1 MMSFHIKCVL
11 FIFTCCVQE
20 GLSGGYKVG
29 PHLGAEEHLQRA
41 KRQSKAAKSMLKVTG
56 YHVRCALVSRY
67 ALTTVRSSV
76 WNPLPVTKEAAFEV
90 DLPASAFISNFTIT
104 SDGKVHVA
112 QVQERTAA
120 RKMYDAAKKQ
130 GKTAGLVAT
139 KEREIEKFRVA
150 VSVPPGA
157 EMSFS
162 LSYEELLP
170 RRLGHY
176 ELSLGLRPGQPV
188 QNLTLDV
195 IIEERTGISFLRVL
209 PLKTSRLMSNTVKA
223 EAGVP
228 PSTHVEHNAGY
239 ARVRYSP
246 TLQQQNAVSSRGLN
260 VDFIIQ
266 YDVELRDL
274 IGDIQVYDGYFVHYF
289 APRGLPVVPKDVIF
303 VIDVSGSMIG
313 TKIKQ
318 TKQAMHT
325 ILGDLREADHF
336 NIITFSDKVH
346 TWRKGRT
353 VRATRHNVRDAKDFV
368 RRIIAEGWTNINAAL
383 LSAAQLVNPRPSGP
397 PGPAS
402 SSDRRVPLV
411 IFLTD
416 GEATVGVTTG
426 DVILG
431 NAHTALGSA
440 SLFGLAFGDDADLP
454 LLRRLAL
461 ENRGVARMVYE
472 DADAALQLK
481 GFYDEVASPLL
492 SDVQLSYLDD
502 RAFDVSRS
510 LFPHY
515 FQGSELVVAGR
526 LRPGPGGLKV
536 SLSAVGAERAVKV
549 ERAAAAA
556 HGAEGNGVAGSVGGR
571 AGISSFVRRL
581 WAYLT
586 IKELLQAKLNATDQA
601 TQRLLTDK
609 ATKLSLKYNFVTPV
623 TSLVVVKPDEDQAAR
638 RPATTTA
645 TTTTSKPVPST
656 TTVTTTTSK
665 APAHANAKKPNPPSN
680 PRTNKSKPDV
690 SRVKTPLPQPPPPPP
705 GIGHMLQPRRSP
717 SLPTATKT
725 TTPSSSKK
733 HTTTAS
739 PSSVRT
745 PPAPLSGKIPAPAAP
760 DSRRAPKASNPL
772 HHFYKTAH
780 PPAPGKT
787 STAPYPT
794 AAKTATAPL
803 TTDKTPKQTS
813 TTPATSTVAPVQS
826 LVNAVALAPPPALT
840 AQPPPSSSTAPPPAR
855 LPRPTSEAENGTVM
869 EARPLEVPTVMN
881 GLRSALDARPTPAPE
896 PGFQDDNDTTDTE
909 EDVEDDMEVR
919 VATLLSGT
927 FAPMPGVTDGPKPWE
942 AAGLLDVSTSIQIQ
956 RKDMDLVKDYD
967 AIYDYDYDINY
978 DSWEDT
984 ANTESFGSPSTLSS
998 VRVFSSSV
1006 DGDPHFVVQLPKLH
1020 QNLCFTVDGRPKD
1033 VLRLLEDPE
1042 RGIIVD
1048 GHLIGAPFK
1057 LGAEDRP
1064 RTYFHQLVISS
1075 SKGGSSGVMITLTL
1089 DAVVVEGE
1097 GRDILS
1103 VNQPGFVTR
1112 QGVSVA
1118 VDKQRNCWIEMAK
1131 DVRFLVLFH
1140 HYKHPSYLQVSHLGF
1155 YIANGRGLSSTTE
1168 GLLGQFQHI
1177 DMSVTTVTDR
1187 ADSGLPHPHHSHNQH
1202 PAKEGVLARG
1212 ELRLGSTRMQV
1223 TLQDKSLKD
1232 TARKRHGAK
1241 CWVVPKAE
1249 VERLLG
1255 RPYHSYVVERL

>member
-1 MMSFHIKCVL
+1 MISFQIKCIL
-11 FIFTCCVQE
+11 FIFTYYVQE
-20 GLSGGYKVG
+20 GLSGEYKVG
-29 PHLGAEEHLQRA
+29 PQLGAKNLLQRA
-41 KRQSKAAKSMLKVTG
+41 KRQSKPAKSILKVTD
-56 YHVRCALVSRY
+56 YHVQCVVVSRY

-76 WNPLPVTKEAAFEV
+76 WNQLPVTKEAAFEV

-104 SDGKVHVA
+104 SDGKVYVA

-120 RKMYDAAKKQ
+120 RKIYDAAKKQ

-188 QNLTLDV
+188 RNLTLDV
-195 IIEERTGISFLRVL
+195 SIEEITGISFLRVL
-209 PLKTSRLMSNTVKA
+209 PLKTSRLMSNNVKA
-223 EAGVP
+223 EADAP

-239 ARVRYSP
+239 ARIRYSP
-246 TLQQQNAVSSRGLN
+246 TLQQQNAISSQGLN

-274 IGDIQVYDGYFVHYF
+274 IGDIQVYNGYFVHYF

-318 TKQAMHT
+318 TKQAMNT

-346 TWRKGRT
+346 TWKKGRT
-353 VRATRHNVRDAKDFV
+353 VRATRQNVRDANDFV

-383 LSAAQLVNPRPSGP
+383 LSAAQLVNPLPSGSSSQS
-397 PGPAS
+397 S

-416 GEATVGVTTG
+416 GEATVGVTAV
-426 DVILG
+426 DIILS
-431 NAHTALGSA
+431 NAKKALGAA
-440 SLFGLAFGDDADLP
+440 SLFGLAFGDDADL
-454 LLRRLAL
+454 LLLKRLAL

-492 SDVQLSYLDD
+492 SDIQLSYLDD
-502 RAFDVSRS
+502 HAFDVSRS
-510 LFPHY
+510 LFHNY
-515 FQGSELVVAGR
+515 FQGSELVVTGR
-526 LRPGPGGLKV
+526 LRPGTKSLKV
-536 SLSAVGAERAVKV
+536 SLSAVGAKQVVKV
-549 ERAAAAA
+549 ERDASA
-556 HGAEGNGVAGSVGGR
+556 HGAEGSVGGR
-571 AGISSFVRRL
+571 AGISSFVHRL
-581 WAYLT
+581 WAYFT
-586 IKELLQAKLNATDQA
+586 IKELLLAKLNTTDQA

-609 ATKLSLKYNFVTPV
+609 ATNLSLKYNFVTPV
-623 TSLVVVKPDEDQAAR
+623 TSLVVVKPDADEAAH
-638 RPATTTA
+638 RPATTTTLMPISSA
-645 TTTTSKPVPST
+645 STLTTTIVTSKV
-656 TTVTTTTSK
+656 
-665 APAHANAKKPNPPSN
+665 AAHANAKKPNPPSN
-680 PRTNKSKPDV
+680 PRTIKSKPDI
-690 SRVKTPLPQPPPPPP
+690 SSIKTPLPQPPPP
-705 GIGHMLQPRRSP
+705 GIGNTLQPRKST
-717 SLPTATKT
+717 SLPMSTKT
-725 TTPSSSKK
+725 VAPSSTKK
-733 HTTTAS
+733 HTATLS

-745 PPAPLSGKIPAPAAP
+745 HPSPLSGKIPTSAL
-760 DSRRAPKASNPL
+760 DSPKTPKVSNSL
-772 HHFYKTAH
+772 RNFYKTAP

-787 STAPYPT
+787 STPYST
-794 AAKTATAPL
+794 TAKTTTTPL
-803 TTDKTPKQTS
+803 TTDKTHQQTS
-813 TTPATSTVAPVQS
+813 TTPTTSTVTPVLS
-826 LVNAVALAPPPALT
+826 LVSTVSATLPPLLT
-840 AQPPPSSSTAPPPAR
+840 PHSTPSSSTAPPPVR
-855 LPRPTSEAENGTVM
+855 FTRPTSEMENSTVT
-869 EARPLEVPTVMN
+869 EARPLEIPTVMN
-881 GLRSALDARPTPAPE
+881 GLGSTLDAPTPAPD
-896 PGFQDDNDTTDTE
+896 PGFQDDNDATDTE
-909 EDVEDDMEVR
+909 EDMEVR
-919 VATLLSGT
+919 VATLLSVT
-927 FAPMPGVTDGPKPWE
+927 FAPMPGVTDGPKLWE

-956 RKDMDLVKDYD
+956 RKDIDLVKDYD
-967 AIYDYDYDINY
+967 AIYDYGYDINF

-984 ANTESFGSPSTLSS
+984 ANTESFESPSTLSS

-1006 DGDPHFVVQLPKLH
+1006 DGDPHFVVQLPNMH
-1020 QNLCFTVDGRPKD
+1020 QNLCFTVDGRARD

-1048 GHLIGAPFK
+1048 GHLVGAPFK

-1075 SKGGSSGVMITLTL
+1075 SMGGSAGVMITLTL

-1103 VNQPGFVTR
+1103 VNQPGSVTR
-1112 QGVSVA
+1112 QGISVA

-1155 YIANGRGLSSTTE
+1155 YIANGRGLSSATE

-1177 DMSVTTVTDR
+1177 DMSVTMVTDL
-1187 ADSGLPHPHHSHNQH
+1187 ADSGVPHPHHNQH
-1202 PAKEGVLARG
+1202 PGKEGLLARG
-1212 ELRLGSTRMQV
+1212 ELRLGSTHMQV

-1255 RPYHSYVVERL
+1255 HPYHNYVVDRL